1 LLLNIYVAK
10 RVNTKTLIQE
20 QLKAKK
26 SNVSETLSIP
36 KPTEEL
42 KNVETLNSKNLV
54 GDGNTPLP
62 EIIKDQKIAEGVEKN
77 TPGMAACIKNKVKDL
92 AGVFTVPL
100 GIPSFDQ
107 FKVPDIND
115 APNLSVKDAF
125 KATFEDLKNTV
136 KGTVNGI
143 KEAFTFKKQQGL
155 DQIETGGLSL
165 KKFLGCEE
173 LDVDF
178 TPRERKEAI
187 EKPEII
193 TKKEEEGVKKS
204 QVALATQAESN
215 VEKRTEFQPNQQVVE
230 QENGNVKVRTEPPP
244 KESKQEEVPT
254 NTEVEE
260 IPPLHWDYYSIRVY
274 KTIESEDLEI
284 GTMNALVDAGVGII
298 DSFSG
303 VEDPEEFGISVINDV
318 MDQNYKYVY
327 DIVSEKDQNPDI
339 AEYDI
344 NEKKK
349 KENAIKQLP
358 AGYFIVTLDIDNKDY
373 FVAPAT
379 GFFGADNMYSIVGKY
394 KKPGEKLPTKP
405 LSIITDYRGFGEDT
419 YIQADQ
425 QSVNGIFKGRNGEN
439 KFTSQIRSGK
449 SPFRLKFK

>member
-1 LLLNIYVAK
+1 MAQK
-10 RVNTKTLIQE
+10 VNTKTLIQE

-26 SNVSETLSIP
+26 SNVTETLSVP

-54 GDGNTPLP
+54 GEGNSPLP
-62 EIIKDQKIAEGVEKN
+62 KEIKDQKIAEGVEKN
-77 TPGMAACIKNKVKDL
+77 TPGMAMCIKEKIKDL
-92 AGVFTVPL
+92 IGIFTVPF
-100 GIPSFDQ
+100 GIPSLDQ
-107 FKVPDIND
+107 FKVPDLGD
-115 APNLSVKDAF
+115 AKNLSIKDAF
-125 KATFEDLKNTV
+125 KATFDDIKNTV
-136 KGTVNGI
+136 KDTVKGI
-143 KEAFTFKKQQGL
+143 KEAFTIKKQNGL
-155 DQIETGGLSL
+155 DQVETGGLSL
-165 KKFLGCEE
+165 KKMLGCEE
-173 LDVDF
+173 VPTEF
-178 TPRERKEAI
+178 TPRERKDFA
-187 EKPEII
+187 EKPETVEKIE
-193 TKKEEEGVKKS
+193 KESVKKS
-204 QVALATQAESN
+204 QVALAAQADE
-215 VEKRTEFQPNQQVVE
+215 
-230 QENGNVKVRTEPPP
+230 NVKQRTEPPAE
-244 KESKQEEVPT
+244 KSKQEEVPAI
-254 NTEVEE
+254 TEVEE

-318 MDQNYKYVY
+318 MDKNYKYVY
-327 DIVSEKDQNPDI
+327 DIVSEKDKNPDI

-394 KKPGEKLPTKP
+394 KKPGEKLPTFP

-425 QSVNGIFKGRNGEN
+425 QSVNGVFKGRNDEN
-439 KFTSQIRSGK
+439 IFTSRIRSGK
-449 SPFRLKFK
+449 SAFRLKFK